1 MLKGSLVL
9 SILLLF
15 AGFTGFAQGLGTA
28 GSVSGIV
35 TDPNGAVVA
44 GATVTLS
51 NALTGYSQTI
61 TSDTGGAYR
70 FDNVPPNAY
79 SLRVVA
85 SGFRTNVLAVSVRST
100 VPMNLPVSLAL
111 ANATA
116 TVDVTPNATIVENIP
131 TTHTDIDQSQIRRLP
146 LNSSGNGLSDV
157 VSMTSPGVV
166 PDSNGFFHPLGDH
179 AQTQFSIDGQ
189 PISDQQSKAFST
201 QIPVNAIQSLE
212 VITGSTPAE
221 FGDKTS
227 LVISAVTKSGLN
239 QRRPT
244 GSFFSSLGNFGTY
257 KEEADLAAGNAKAG
271 NFIAFNFDRS
281 NRFLDAPEFVSLHN
295 NGNSF
300 SVFDRVDYSPTVND
314 TFHLNF
320 FVARNKF
327 EIANTYDQSA
337 LGQDQRQRVASLN
350 IAPGYVHIF
359 NQSTVLSINPFYRV
373 DNVNY
378 YPSADPFS
386 DQTTTI
392 SQQRRLAN
400 YGVRGDVS
408 YARGIHNIKV
418 GGQVQWTA
426 LREAFNFGITD
437 PGFNPLCFDGNGD
450 PVPGTICGDGTT
462 PNPDYLPGL
471 LSYDLTRGGQL
482 FGFNGSRTIK
492 QQAVYAQDSISFKNG
507 LTASLGVRF
516 DNYDGIAKGSSVQ
529 PRLGVSYRI
538 AATNTVLRASYTRN
552 FETPYNENLLLSN
565 ATGSNGLGNGVL
577 GDATTATLKPGN
589 RDQYNFGIQQGV
601 GQLIVLDVDYF
612 NKKTNNAYDFN
623 AILNTPIT
631 FPISWQQSRIHG
643 VSARINLT
651 NWNGVSAFFTAGHTV
666 AKFFPPE
673 TGGLFFNSD
682 LPTGPFLID
691 HDQKFQQTTQVQY
704 SFDSLKD
711 FSRFRP
717 FIAFTWKYDSGLV
730 AGSVPDFATALG
742 LSADEQQQIGLF
754 CGNVFATISSPITTC
769 SSADRG
775 ALRVRIPADGTANDV
790 TNPARIAPRNLFDL
804 SFGSDNL
811 NRSDRVKLSA
821 RVTIVNLT
829 NKQALYNFDS
839 TFSGTH
845 FVTPR
850 SIQAQF
856 GVSF

>member
-1 MLKGSLVL
+1 MLKRSLVL
-9 SILLLF
+9 SLFLLF
-15 AGFTGFAQGLGTA
+15 ASVAGFAQGLGTA

-244 GSFFSSLGNFGTY
+244 GSFFSSVGNFGTY

-295 NGNSF
+295 SGNSF
-300 SVFDRVDYSPTVND
+300 SIFDRVDYSPTVND

-359 NQSTVLSINPFYRV
+359 NQSTVLSVNPFYRV

-426 LREAFNFGITD
+426 LKEAFNFGITD

-492 QQAVYAQDSISFKNG
+492 QQAVYAQDSISFRNG
-507 LTASLGVRF
+507 LTASLGLRF
-516 DNYDGIAKGSSVQ
+516 DNYDGIAKGTSVQ

-717 FIAFTWKYDSGLV
+717 FVAFTWKYDSGLV

>member
-146 LNSSGNGLSDV
+146 LNSSGNSLSDV

-244 GSFFSSLGNFGTY
+244 GSFFSSVGNFGTY

-295 NGNSF
+295 SGNSF
-300 SVFDRVDYSPTVND
+300 SIFDRVDYSPTVND

-327 EIANTYDQSA
+327 EIANTFDQEA

-359 NQSTVLSINPFYRV
+359 NQSTVLSVNPFYRV

-408 YARGIHNIKV
+408 YARGPHNIKV

-426 LREAFNFGITD
+426 LKEAFNFGITD

-507 LTASLGVRF
+507 LTASLGLRF

-717 FIAFTWKYDSGLV
+717 FVAFTWKYDSGLV

-769 SSADRG
+769 SSAHRG
-775 ALRVRIPADGTANDV
+775 ALRLRIPADGTANDV
-790 TNPARIAPRNLFDL
+790 TNPARTAPRNLFDL

-811 NRSDRVKLSA
+811 TRSDRVKLSA

-850 SIQAQF
+850 SIHAQF

>member
-1 MLKGSLVL
+1 M
-9 SILLLF
+9 
-15 AGFTGFAQGLGTA
+15 A
-28 GSVSGIV
+28 
-35 TDPNGAVVA
+35 
-44 GATVTLS
+44 
-51 NALTGYSQTI
+51 
-61 TSDTGGAYR
+61 
-70 FDNVPPNAY
+70 
-79 SLRVVA
+79 
-85 SGFRTNVLAVSVRST
+85 
-100 VPMNLPVSLAL
+100 
-111 ANATA
+111 
-116 TVDVTPNATIVENIP
+116 P
-131 TTHTDIDQSQIRRLP
+131 TR
-146 LNSSGNGLSDV
+146 
-157 VSMTSPGVV
+157 
-166 PDSNGFFHPLGDH
+166 
-179 AQTQFSIDGQ
+179 
-189 PISDQQSKAFST
+189 K
-201 QIPVNAIQSLE
+201 
-212 VITGSTPAE
+212 
-221 FGDKTS
+221 K
-227 LVISAVTKSGLN
+227 
-239 QRRPT
+239 PT
-244 GSFFSSLGNFGTY
+244 WPS
-257 KEEADLAAGNAKAG
+257 GNAKAG

-300 SVFDRVDYSPTVND
+300 SIFDRVDYSPTVND

-320 FVARNKF
+320 FAARNKF
-327 EIANTYDQSA
+327 QIANTYDQAA
-337 LGQDQRQRVASLN
+337 LGQDQSQRVTSLN

-392 SQQRRLAN
+392 AQQRRLAN

-408 YARGIHNIKV
+408 YAKGIHNIKV

-426 LREAFNFGITD
+426 LKEAFNFGITD
-437 PGFNPLCFDGNGD
+437 PGVNPLCFDGNGD
-450 PVPGTICGDGTT
+450 PVPGTTCGDGTT

-482 FGFNGSRTIK
+482 FNFNGSRTIK
-492 QQAVYAQDSISFKNG
+492 QQAVYAQDSISFRNG

-516 DNYDGIAKGSSVQ
+516 DNYDGIAKGTSVQ

-601 GQLIVLDVDYF
+601 GQHIVFDVDYF

-631 FPISWQQSRIHG
+631 FPISWQRSRIHG

-704 SFDSLKD
+704 SFDSFKK

-717 FIAFTWKYDSGLV
+717 FVAFTWKYDSGLV

-775 ALRVRIPADGTANDV
+775 ALRLRIPADGTANDV

-811 NRSDRVKLSA
+811 TRSDKVKLSA
-821 RVTIVNLT
+821 RLTFVNLT
-829 NKQALYNFDS
+829 NKEALYNFDS

-856 GVSF
+856 GISF

>member
-116 TVDVTPNATIVENIP
+116 TVDVSPNATIVENIP

-166 PDSNGFFHPLGDH
+166 SDSNGFFHPLGDH

-244 GSFFSSLGNFGTY
+244 GSFFSSVGNFGTY

-295 NGNSF
+295 SGNSF
-300 SVFDRVDYSPTVND
+300 SIFDRVDYSPTVND

-327 EIANTYDQSA
+327 EIANTYDQAA

-359 NQSTVLSINPFYRV
+359 NQSTVLSVNPFYRV

-492 QQAVYAQDSISFKNG
+492 QQAVYAQDSISFRNG

-769 SSADRG
+769 SSAHRG
-775 ALRVRIPADGTANDV
+775 ALRLRIPADGTANDV

>member
-244 GSFFSSLGNFGTY
+244 GSFFSSVGNFGTY

-300 SVFDRVDYSPTVND
+300 SIFDRVDYSPTVND

-408 YARGIHNIKV
+408 YARGPHNIKV

-426 LREAFNFGITD
+426 LKEAFNFGITD

-691 HDQKFQQTTQVQY
+691 HDQKFQQTMQVQY

-775 ALRVRIPADGTANDV
+775 ALRVRIPADGTANEV

>member
-1 MLKGSLVL
+1 MLKKALVL
-9 SILLLF
+9 SLLILF
-15 AGFTGFAQGLGTA
+15 ASLAGFAQGLGTA

-51 NALTGYSQTI
+51 NPLTGYSQTI
-61 TSDTGGAYR
+61 TSDTSGAYR
-70 FDNVPPNAY
+70 FDNVPPNSY

-85 SGFRTNVLAVSVRST
+85 TGFRTNVLAVSVRST

-116 TVDVTPNATIVENIP
+116 TVDVSSNATIVENIS

-239 QRRPT
+239 QKRPS
-244 GSFFSSLGNFGTY
+244 GSFFSSIGNFGTY
-257 KEEADLAAGNAKAG
+257 KEEADVAFGNAKAG
-271 NFIAFNFDRS
+271 NFVAFNFDRS

-300 SVFDRVDYSPTVND
+300 SIFDRVDYSPTVND

-320 FVARNKF
+320 FAARNKF
-327 EIANTYDQSA
+327 QIANTYDQEA
-337 LGQDQRQRVASLN
+337 LGQDQSQRVTSLN

-392 SQQRRLAN
+392 AQQRRLAN

-408 YARGIHNIKV
+408 YAKGIHNVKV

-426 LREAFNFGITD
+426 LKEAFNFGITD
-437 PGFNPLCFDGNGD
+437 PGVNPLCFDGNGD
-450 PVPGTICGDGTT
+450 PVPGTTCGDGTT

-482 FGFNGSRTIK
+482 FNFNGSRTIK
-492 QQAVYAQDSISFKNG
+492 QQAVYAQDSISFRNG

-516 DNYDGIAKGSSVQ
+516 DNYDGIAKGTSVQ

-589 RDQYNFGIQQGV
+589 RDQYNFGIQQGI
-601 GQLIVLDVDYF
+601 GQHVVFDVDYF

-631 FPISWQQSRIHG
+631 FPISWQRSRIHG

-651 NWNGVSAFFTAGHTV
+651 NWNGAAAFFTAGHTI

-691 HDQKFQQTTQVQY
+691 HDQKFQRRRRCSIRLTA
-704 SFDSLKD
+704 SKS
-711 FSRFRP
+711 
-717 FIAFTWKYDSGLV
+717 
-730 AGSVPDFATALG
+730 SV
-742 LSADEQQQIGLF
+742 
-754 CGNVFATISSPITTC
+754 VFARSSRLRGNTIAVWS
-769 SSADRG
+769 
-775 ALRVRIPADGTANDV
+775 RVRTLILPPHWA
-790 TNPARIAPRNLFDL
+790 
-804 SFGSDNL
+804 
-811 NRSDRVKLSA
+811 
-821 RVTIVNLT
+821 
-829 NKQALYNFDS
+829 
-839 TFSGTH
+839 
-845 FVTPR
+845 
-850 SIQAQF
+850 
-856 GVSF
+856 